1 MTMKRLIITYAAIV
15 FILSFQSGFAQN
27 YNDALLLS
35 EPGLYTGA
43 RALSMGNSFTSLS
56 NDISGLLF
64 NPAGIGLVKKV
75 ELSGGMNFNSF
86 NNSTTF
92 FGATTNA
99 SKSSVNLNQ
108 FGMLYPLPVIQGSWV
123 FAFGYNRV
131 KDFNS
136 TMKFDGFNN
145 GNNSMIQTLTGDF
158 NEQVPIT
165 NDLGLAY
172 EIRDPQTNDY
182 IRDTTLVNGLLN
194 QSGGIKKQGYIDKWS
209 FATSVEVA
217 KGFYVGGTINILSG
231 KYKSDSDYWEDDTRN
246 YYSSA
251 LELVPGDITTRD
263 FQSFNLNDII
273 DWDLSGWDTQI
284 GILYNWINKFRF
296 GASMKFPS
304 YFTIKENYLVNA
316 DSYFGVGNG
325 YSLSPAINDP
335 IKYEIKTPFEYSFGA
350 SGKFSNITVAGDIK
364 IMDYTQMEFTEGFDY
379 TYRAARQKEIEDL
392 FTTTLDYHLGTEVK
406 IPNLPIFG
414 RAGFMYLQ
422 SPFANDPSE
431 FDKKYITVGGGA
443 LIDNMFGIDVAYAY
457 GWWKDYGDNYGVNVS
472 RTFQDITVNNLI
484 LNLSVKL

>member
-1 MTMKRLIITYAAIV
+1 MKRLIISITAL
-15 FILSFQSGFAQN
+15 FFFLCFQFSFPQN

-86 NNSTTF
+86 NNNTTL
-92 FGATTNA
+92 FGTTTSA

-123 FAFGYNRV
+123 FGFAYNRV
-131 KDFNS
+131 KDFNR
-136 TMKFDGFNN
+136 TMKFDGFNA
-145 GNNSMIQTLTGDF
+145 GNNSMIQFLTGDY

-172 EIRDPQTNDY
+172 EIRDPQTDQY

-194 QSGGIKKQGYIDKWS
+194 QSGGIKKQGNLDKWS

-231 KYKSDSDYWEDDTRN
+231 KYKSDSDYWEDDTGN

-263 FQSFNLNDII
+263 FKSFNLNDVI

-284 GILYNWINKFRF
+284 GVLYNWIDKFRF
-296 GASMKFPS
+296 GVSLKFPG
-304 YFTIKENYLVNA
+304 YYTIKENYLVNA
-316 DSYFGVGNG
+316 DSYFGASNG
-325 YSLSPAINDP
+325 YSLNPAINDP
-335 IKYEIKTPFEYSFGA
+335 IKYEIKTPFEYSLGA
-350 SGKFSNITVAGDIK
+350 SGTISNITFAGDIK

-379 TYRAARQKEIEDL
+379 AYRAAKQKEIDDL
-392 FTTTLDYHLGTEVK
+392 FTTALDYHLGVEVK
-406 IPNLPIFG
+406 IPKLPIFG

-422 SPFANDPSE
+422 SPYADDPSE
-431 FDKKYITVGGGA
+431 FHKKYITVGGGA
-443 LIDNMFGIDVAYAY
+443 LIDNIFGIDVAYAY
-457 GWWKDYGDNYGVNVS
+457 GWWKDFGDNYGVNVS
-472 RTFQDITVNNLI
+472 RTFQDINVNNLI

>member
-1 MTMKRLIITYAAIV
+1 
-15 FILSFQSGFAQN
+15 SGFSQN

-43 RALSMGNSFTSLS
+43 RALAMGNSFTSLS
-56 NDISGLLF
+56 NDISGLLS

-86 NNSTTF
+86 SNNTTF
-92 FGATTNA
+92 FGETTNA

-108 FGMLYPLPVIQGSWV
+108 FGLLYPLPVIQGSWV

-131 KDFNS
+131 KDFNR
-136 TMKFDGFNN
+136 TMEFDGFNR
-145 GNNSMIQTLTGDF
+145 GNNSMIQSLTGDF

-172 EIRDPQTNDY
+172 EIRNPQTEEY
-182 IRDTTLVNGLLN
+182 IRDTTLINGLLN
-194 QSGGIKKQGYIDKWS
+194 QSGGIKKQGSIDKWA

-217 KGFYVGGTINILSG
+217 KGFYIGGTFNILSG
-231 KYKSDSDYWEDDTRN
+231 RYKSDSDYWEDDTRN
-246 YYSSA
+246 NYGSA
-251 LELVPGDITTRD
+251 LELVPGDVTTRD

-273 DWDLSGWDTQI
+273 DWDLSGWDAQV
-284 GILYNWINKFRF
+284 GILYNWIDKFRF
-296 GASMKFPS
+296 GASLKFPS
-304 YFTIKENYLVNA
+304 FYTIKEDYLVNA
-316 DSYFGVGNG
+316 DSYFGTGNG
-325 YSLSPAINDP
+325 YTLNPAINDP
-335 IKYEIKTPFEYSFGA
+335 IKYKIKTPFEYTLGA
-350 SGKFSNITVAGDIK
+350 SATISNITVAGDIK

-379 TYRAARQKEIEDL
+379 AYRAERQAEIDDL
-392 FTTTLDYHLGTEVK
+392 FSAAIDYHFGAEVK

-422 SPFANDPSE
+422 SPYADDPSE
-431 FDKKYITVGGGA
+431 FDKKYLTLGGGV
-443 LIDNMFGIDVAYAY
+443 LVDNIFGIDLAYAY
-457 GWWKDYGDNYGVNVS
+457 GWWKDFGDNYGVNVS
-472 RTFQDITVNNLI
+472 RTFQDISVNNLI

>member
-1 MTMKRLIITYAAIV
+1 MKRLIITFAAIV
-15 FILSFQSGFAQN
+15 FNLCFQSSFSQN
-27 YNDALLLS
+27 FNDALLLS

-64 NPAGIGLVKKV
+64 NPAGIGLIKKV

-86 NNSTTF
+86 NNNTNFFNTT
-92 FGATTNA
+92 TSA

-108 FGMLYPLPVIQGSWV
+108 FGLLYPLPVIQGSWV

-131 KDFNS
+131 KDFNR
-136 TMKFDGFNN
+136 TMEFDGFNR

-172 EIRDPQTNDY
+172 EIRNPQTEEY
-182 IRDTTLVNGLLN
+182 VRDTTLITGLLN
-194 QSGGIKKQGYIDKWS
+194 QSGGIKKQGSIDKWS

-217 KGFYVGGTINILSG
+217 KGFYIGGTLNILSG
-231 KYKSDSDYWEDDTRN
+231 RYKSDSDYWEEDKRN
-246 YYSSA
+246 IYGTA
-251 LELVPGDITTRD
+251 LELVPGDLTTRD

-273 DWDLSGWDTQI
+273 EWDLSGWDAQV
-284 GILYNWINKFRF
+284 GILYNWLDKFRF
-296 GASMKFPS
+296 GASLKFPS
-304 YFTIKENYLVNA
+304 YYAIKEDYLVNA
-316 DSYFGVGNG
+316 DSYFGAGNG
-325 YSLSPAINDP
+325 YTLNPAINDP
-335 IKYEIKTPFEYSFGA
+335 IKYKIKTPFEYSFGA
-350 SGKFSNITVAGDIK
+350 SSTISIITIAGDLK

-392 FTTTLDYHLGTEVK
+392 FTTALDYHFGVEVK
-406 IPNLPIFG
+406 IPNLPVFG

-422 SPFANDPSE
+422 SPYANDPSE
-431 FDKKYITVGGGA
+431 FDKKYLTIGGGI
-443 LIDNMFGIDVAYAY
+443 LLDNMIGIDVAYAY
-457 GWWKDYGDNYGVNVS
+457 GWWKDFGDNYGVNVS
-472 RTFQDITVNNLI
+472 RTFQDINVNNLI
-484 LNLSVKL
+484 LNISVKL